1 MSADE
6 SGDEEPGNNSSTQ
19 PERKGS
25 IVTATTISQT
35 IESSRRQPAVLLKS
49 SLFLEGEE
57 EEDPDMTERL
67 EALGDPPHARGLLLL
82 AEMSSEGSLLTG
94 EYTLRCVEAAQK
106 NRDFVLGFVSQRTL
120 NGMADNFLSL
130 TPGVKLPP
138 EGEVNGQTH
147 EGDRLGQQYRTPE
160 KVIYGDGC
168 DIIIVGRGILGA
180 KNRAIEAERYRA
192 AAWKAYESRI
202 R

>member
-49 SLFLEGEE
+49 SL
-57 EEDPDMTERL
+57 TERL